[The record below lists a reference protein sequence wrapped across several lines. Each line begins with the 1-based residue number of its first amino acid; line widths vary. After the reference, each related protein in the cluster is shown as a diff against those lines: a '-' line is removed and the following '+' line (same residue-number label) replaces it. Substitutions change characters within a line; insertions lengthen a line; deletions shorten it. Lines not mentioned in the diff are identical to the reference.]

1 MYIFIKIFTKIFNF
15 LGACIIRMMNHF
27 LGEETFKNGLIKYL
41 QKFKYSNADRNDLFN
56 SLTEEAHL
64 RSTLLK
70 NETVKQIMD
79 TWTEQAGFPV
89 INVAPDYSRNT
100 LKIVQV
106 L

>member
-1 MYIFIKIFTKIFNF
+1 
-15 LGACIIRMMNHF
+15 MNHF

-41 QKFKYSNADRNDLFN
+41 QKFEYSNANRNDLFT
-56 SLTEEAHL
+56 SLTEEA
-64 RSTLLK
+64 RSRNVLGAG
-70 NETVKQIMD
+70 ETVKHIMD

-106 L
+106 ITCKLLQPVEHMLWTFRKDSF